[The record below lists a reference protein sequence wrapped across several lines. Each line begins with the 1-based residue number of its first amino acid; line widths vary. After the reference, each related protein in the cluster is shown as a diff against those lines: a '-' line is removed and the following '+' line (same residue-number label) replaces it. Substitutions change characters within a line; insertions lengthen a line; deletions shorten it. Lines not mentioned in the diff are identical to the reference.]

1 MIRPRYLIHLALVAA
16 LLLVA
21 PTALA
26 DPGNGK
32 GSDKCSAEHPGNGHR
47 CPSEEEASAEDGSSS
62 EEPSEGE
69 ATDDE
74 ATHNEQ
80 PNEGRPDADQNAED
94 NSSQNQPSPTPT
106 SSSSPTPSPTPT
118 PTATAVPGDPY
129 VNVSVDRSIAQVG
142 QTLTYTITVTNP
154 SSATITPT
162 ITNSIASEVQFLS
175 ATAQPAPSFGSGSL
189 TWAPTNLAPGATRTL
204 TWQGRVVGIGDLDAT
219 NTVTGTGIAP
229 VETHTY
235 LAQVKGVVLHRS
247 PGEPDWGTHEE
258 RKVVFTT
265 EERDVTAPDDVAAQS
280 SGALPYTGAPVIPL
294 VVLSALLL
302 LGGCMLMTQR
312 GRRFSAVGLMLVLVA
327 ASCTSETPPRDQAT
341 QSDEGD
347 EVLGTRIGRDDNE
360 GDGATDTQG
369 NDAAENDT
377 AENDTNDND
386 NNSGDDTAD
395 TGGENSPD
403 DDDPI
408 TPADDPA
415 PATGP
420 EEVITRDV
428 VTVEV
433 PNDPPAARS
442 LEPSNADNEI
452 FLDWDAATRSII
464 GASSRAIFRAD
475 SPIQFLT
482 SLREGGGSMSAGVTI
497 TNVTDAERLLVD
509 GNFVLTI
516 SGSAG
521 SIELTSPRLQQV
533 LDPDDQ
539 VSAGFEF
546 ALPSG
551 SYEIVATYVTR

>member
-16 LLLVA
+16 LLLVGPA
-21 PTALA
+21 ALA

-32 GSDKCSAEHPGNGHR
+32 DKCSAENPGNGLE
-47 CPSEEEASAEDGSSS
+47 CPLEEEVAAGSAEDGSAS
-62 EEPSEGE
+62 EEQPEEGSTE
-69 ATDDE
+69 DQSA
-74 ATHNEQ
+74 
-80 PNEGRPDADQNAED
+80 EGASP
-94 NSSQNQPSPTPT
+94 QNQPSPTPT
-106 SSSSPTPSPTPT
+106 PAPTSTATPTATSTPTPSPTPT
-118 PTATAVPGDPY
+118 GDPGDAY

-154 SSATITPT
+154 SSVPVSPT

-189 TWAPTNLAPGATRTL
+189 TWTPTNLAPGTTRSL
-204 TWQGRVVGIGDLDAT
+204 TWQGRVVRIGDLDAT

-229 VETHTY
+229 IETHTY

-265 EERDVTAPDDVAAQS
+265 EQRDATAPDDVAAQS

-294 VVLSALLL
+294 VVLAALLL
-302 LGGCMLMTQR
+302 FGGCMLMTHR
-312 GRRFSAVGLMLVLVA
+312 GRRFSAVALMLVLVA
-327 ASCTSETPPRDQAT
+327 ASCTSETPPRDQVT

-347 EVLGTRIGRDDNE
+347 EVLGTRIGR
-360 GDGATDTQG
+360 GDGTTDTQDDDANNTTG
-369 NDAAENDT
+369 NNTTGDGS
-377 AENDTNDND
+377 
-386 NNSGDDTAD
+386 NSGDEAAD
-395 TGGENSPD
+395 DDGENSSA
-403 DDDPI
+403 DDDPV
-408 TPADDPA
+408 TPPDGPA
-415 PATGP
+415 PATEP
-420 EEVITRDV
+420 DEVITRDV
-428 VTVEV
+428 TTVEV

-442 LEPSNADNEI
+442 LEPSSADNEI
-452 FLDWDAATRSII
+452 FLDWDAANRSIE
-464 GASSRAIFRAD
+464 GANSRAIFRAD

-482 SLREGGGSMSAGVTI
+482 SLREGGGGMSAEVTI

-509 GNFVLTI
+509 GSLVLTI

-539 VSAGFEF
+539 VSANFEF

-551 SYEIVATYVTR
+551 SYEIVANYTG

>member
-32 GSDKCSAEHPGNGHR
+32 GSDKCSTDHPGNGHK
-47 CPSEEEASAEDGSSS
+47 CPSEVEASAGSADDGSTS
-62 EEPSEGE
+62 EESEE
-69 ATDDE
+69 ET
-74 ATHNEQ
+74 
-80 PNEGRPDADQNAED
+80 
-94 NSSQNQPSPTPT
+94 QPSPQPTPT
-106 SSSSPTPSPTPT
+106 PTPTPSPTAAATPT
-118 PTATAVPGDPY
+118 PSPTATANPGNAY

-154 SSATITPT
+154 SSAPVSPT

-175 ATAQPAPSFGSGSL
+175 ATAQPAPSFGSSSL
-189 TWAPTNLAPGATRTL
+189 TWTPTNLAPGSTRSL

-258 RKVVFTT
+258 RKVVFST
-265 EERDVTAPDDVAAQS
+265 EERDATAPDEVAAQS
-280 SGALPYTGAPVIPL
+280 SGAIPYTGAPVIPL
-294 VVLSALLL
+294 VVLAALLL
-302 LGGCMLMTQR
+302 LGGCMFMTQR
-312 GRRFSAVGLMLVLVA
+312 GRRFSAVGLMLVLIA
-327 ASCTSETPPRDQAT
+327 ASCTSEAPPRDQAK

-347 EVLGTRIGRDDNE
+347 EVLGTRLGRGDDANE
-360 GDGATDTQG
+360 GDETTGTPG
-369 NDAAENDT
+369 NDTGEND
-377 AENDTNDND
+377 ANGNPNDN
-386 NNSGDDTAD
+386 GDDTANAD
-395 TGGENSPD
+395 GGNVPV
-403 DDDPI
+403 DDDPV
-408 TPADDPA
+408 TPADGPA
-415 PATGP
+415 PATEP
-420 EEVITRDV
+420 EEVITRNV

-433 PNDPPAARS
+433 PNDPPVARS
-442 LEPSNADNEI
+442 LEQSNADNEI
-452 FLDWDAATRSII
+452 FLDWDAASRSIV
-464 GASSRAIFRAD
+464 GANSRAIFRAD

-482 SLREGGGSMSAGVTI
+482 SLREDGGGMSAVVTI

-509 GNFVLTI
+509 GSFVL
-516 SGSAG
+516 SVRGSAG

-551 SYEIVATYVTR
+551 TYEIVAGYVTR